1 MERQLLDGVGAGIRY
16 LAVEH
21 EERSQSS
28 PEEAARIAE
37 ESERLVGRRYTPP
50 PMAETT
56 FAART

>member
-28 PEEAARIAE
+28 PEEAG
-37 ESERLVGRRYTPP
+37 LPP
-50 PMAETT
+50 VATDGSGDT
-56 FAART
+56 G